1 MKILKQFFSVL
12 FVLLCVVG
20 TGYAATF
27 DGVREL
33 VSRRAPWLG
42 KHIQFKEIASS
53 DGDCFILQTV
63 GKKLVVQATGAN
75 AAAVGVNWYL
85 KYYCHRSM
93 SHLGDQLAPVTEL
106 PVIGQPVTVKTT
118 SIYRYALNYCTFNY
132 TMSFYDWDDWQWELD
147 WMALNGVNLMLVA
160 NGSEAVWQNTLR
172 RMNYSEKE
180 IADFFDSETVVQE
193 SKFFLDDTMLL
204 AALRDGTIE
213 LYCVKE
219 KLKKY
224 SRKILDLWPTDIA
237 KFSEDTALISTREGM
252 IIVFDVV
259 NKEIIG
265 EISFASGGGIA
276 SMEKDD
282 KFLYIGFASGELY
295 VVDIMARY
303 DEFSTHFAIKDFE
316 KCDELARANIFLTY
330 DTEYKKA
337 LAESWEGQKVKVS
350 ALLSKNDIVLSFSIL
365 N

>member
-147 WMALNGVNLMLVA
+147 WHGTQRREPDACSQRLGSCMAKHA
-160 NGSEAVWQNTLR
+160 
-172 RMNYSEKE
+172 
-180 IADFFDSETVVQE
+180 
-193 SKFFLDDTMLL
+193 
-204 AALRDGTIE
+204 
-213 LYCVKE
+213 
-219 KLKKY
+219 
-224 SRKILDLWPTDIA
+224 PP
-237 KFSEDTALISTREGM
+237 
-252 IIVFDVV
+252 
-259 NKEIIG
+259 
-265 EISFASGGGIA
+265 
-276 SMEKDD
+276 
-282 KFLYIGFASGELY
+282 
-295 VVDIMARY
+295 
-303 DEFSTHFAIKDFE
+303 
-316 KCDELARANIFLTY
+316 DELLGKRDCRFYHRTGL
-330 DTEYKKA
+330 
-337 LAESWEGQKVKVS
+337 
-350 ALLSKNDIVLSFSIL
+350 
-365 N
+365 